1 MDFFFN
7 NIFQEIISL
16 SIDLCLVIH
25 NIGSKHDRE
34 TIAFKL
40 TFTLLTL
47 HTSLLQE
54 MSVNFWA
61 FFDTQLM
68 NFIWIF
74 SLQVYCASGS
84 APKYLVRAVVCQ
96 WVKNSHVQFRFVDF

>member
-54 MSVNFWA
+54 F
-61 FFDTQLM
+61 LG
-68 NFIWIF
+68 IF
-74 SLQVYCASGS
+74 RYAANEFYLDIFTPSL
-84 APKYLVRAVVCQ
+84 LREWVCTE
-96 WVKNSHVQFRFVDF
+96 VPCSRGRLPVG